1 MLFYK
6 TYFWQPRI
14 SEILAEKYHETIE
27 KSVRIKISASKN
39 QIWLKILTF
48 QKGQRLQNL
57 RFVKFLAQWFAGP
70 FWNFSVWKFF
80 VWNFFLKIFVSK
92 QNRQFSKF
100 SSNLFLKI
108 FTRQNFVHSVLFW
121 YSAALV
127 LFNPQ
132 WATLNRTG

>member
-14 SEILAEKYHETIE
+14 SEILAEKCHETIQKKCSYKNFRFE
-27 KSVRIKISASKN
+27 KSNLAQNFDISKRAAAPKSSFRQIFGAMVRWAFLKFFCMKI
-39 QIWLKILTF
+39 F
-48 QKGQRLQNL
+48 C
-57 RFVKFLAQWFAGP
+57 VKF
-70 FWNFSVWKFF
+70 
-80 VWNFFLKIFVSK
+80 FFLKIFVSK

-127 LFNPQ
+127 LFNP
-132 WATLNRTG
+132 